1 MERTDG
7 VGVLMKRRQPRNDAE
22 LEERTNVTRS
32 DRIAD
37 RFERRYTDTHIQR
50 IEEQRAPWLRK
61 RRGRM

>member
-1 MERTDG
+1 
-7 VGVLMKRRQPRNDAE
+7 MKRRQPRNDAE

-37 RFERRYTDTHIQR
+37 RFEHRYTDTHIQR